1 MIRIVSL
8 FLFLHTSLL
17 CTFGGVHNEQKIHL
31 PEKSYDGD
39 GKVKDKIE
47 DKKII
52 GLYFSASWCSTCRK
66 FTPKLID
73 FRNQN
78 LIDFEVILIGAE
90 RNKDAQLKYM
100 QKFQMPWYAVDS
112 QSQENQK
119 VRQSVRKMLNLEF
132 VPLPSLIILD
142 KDGKILSATGKRDVV
157 ELGNNAISAWKELAK
172 QG

>member
-1 MIRIVSL
+1 MIVNLTPQGCSV
-8 FLFLHTSLL
+8 TSFVVCFWTWDMLKVIGVLL
-17 CTFGGVHNEQKIHL
+17 I
-31 PEKSYDGD
+31 SM
-39 GKVKDKIE
+39 
-47 DKKII
+47 I
-52 GLYFSASWCSTCRK
+52 GF
-66 FTPKLID
+66 D

>member
-1 MIRIVSL
+1 MHL
-8 FLFLHTSLL
+8 WW
-17 CTFGGVHNEQKIHL
+17 VHNEQKIHL
-31 PEKSYDGD
+31 PEKSYDGS

-47 DKKII
+47 EKNII

-112 QSQENQK
+112 QSKKPESQTIGQK
-119 VRQSVRKMLNLEF
+119 DAKSGIRSVTKPNHF
-132 VPLPSLIILD
+132 
-142 KDGKILSATGKRDVV
+142 G
-157 ELGNNAISAWKELAK
+157 
-172 QG
+172 